1 MQTMSTETKV
11 IKRKFTEKSE
21 RNKVINWFIV
31 IGTTMLYAL
40 YFGALIETFYLKKI
54 GIVIAIVIGIC
65 SMLAIIINWYTYIKL
80 PTSGKLAGGALI
92 SYMTIYSIY
101 LVFAGNSFVKMSMI
115 PVITAAILFY
125 DKKLSKFFCMWGSI
139 INVIYIIVLTLSKS
153 ENLPKKFSGI

>member
-1 MQTMSTETKV
+1 MMSTETRE

-21 RNKVINWFIV
+21 RNKVINWFMV
-31 IGTTMLYAL
+31 IGTTMLYVL
-40 YFGALIETFYLKKI
+40 YFGALVETVYLKKI
-54 GIVIAIVIGIC
+54 DIALAIIISIC
-65 SMLAIIINWYTYIKL
+65 SVLAIIINCYTYIKL

-101 LVFAGNSFVKMSMI
+101 LIFAGNSFVKMSMI

-125 DKKLSKFFCMWGSI
+125 NKKLSKFFCMWGSI

-153 ENLPKKFSGI
+153 ENLPQKFSGI